1 MSNSTNSTNVAVVA
15 VGASFGSIIVTCCCW
30 ILICGGCFKAKKWYN
45 KRKKRRFD
53 YDPLQPVNAVPVQ
66 AAMPVQ
72 AVPVQPAMPVI
83 IPQVQATAIDEDV
96 KLRQFFR
103 DSGIKYFPASKL
115 DLLHLDLVAS
125 LFKNNNMPISQV
137 YYSGGVYVIARGN
150 AYSLDSMFK
159 SPVTLVDNIF
169 ANPFK
174 ITKQSSAIYD
184 LKDILRIYDLYK
196 ESDITG

>member
-1 MSNSTNSTNVAVVA
+1 MSNITNSTNVAVVA
-15 VGASFGSIIVTCCCW
+15 VGATFGSIIVTCCCW
-30 ILICGGCFKAKKWYN
+30 ILICGGGYKAKKWYN
-45 KRKKRRFD
+45 KRSKR
-53 YDPLQPVNAVPVQ
+53 YKYEEVPIEVN
-66 AAMPVQ
+66 
-72 AVPVQPAMPVI
+72 AVPVQPAMRVARI
-83 IPQVQATAIDEDV
+83 IPPVQAIDEDV
-96 KLRQFFR
+96 KLKQFFR
-103 DSGIKYFPASKL
+103 AWGKYFPASKL

-184 LKDILRIYDLYK
+184 LKDILSIYDLYK
-196 ESDITG
+196 KSDITG